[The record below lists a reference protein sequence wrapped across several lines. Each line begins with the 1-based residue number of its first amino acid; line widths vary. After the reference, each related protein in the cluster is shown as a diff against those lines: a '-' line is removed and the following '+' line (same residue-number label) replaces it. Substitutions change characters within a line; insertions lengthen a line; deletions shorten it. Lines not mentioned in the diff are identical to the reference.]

1 MKIRIFYL
9 LFTMFSFIAAWS
21 QGKIVTG
28 RITGQNGEALPGVT
42 VTVKGTG
49 NATSTSSE
57 GRYSISVPGDNAV
70 LVFSYVGNKTQ
81 EITVGD
87 KTSVDVLLQ
96 EETSTLNDVV
106 VVGYT
111 TQRRRDVTG
120 SISSVGANQLKT
132 VPLSSAAEALT
143 GRLAGVQVTTTEG
156 APGADVVI
164 RVRGGGSITQ
174 DNAPIYIVDGIQVE
188 NALSVISPQDI
199 ASVDVLKDA
208 STTAIYGARG
218 ANGVVIITTKSG
230 RVGKTQVTYNGSI
243 GFREIY
249 KKMDVLNPYDFVTW
263 QYERARI
270 YNDTSFNRT
279 YGTTWDTLQNYKNI
293 EFVDWQEEVF
303 GRKAGYQNHNVALSG
318 GSQNTTFN
326 LSLTSNSEEGILLE
340 SGFDRKL
347 VNFKLD
353 NRATDKFRF
362 GLTARYQDQII
373 KGAGTT
379 NSGTRTTNRLRHSIQ
394 YRPFEI
400 PTAPDADEFD
410 EDYYIRSANI
420 VNPVILTSAE
430 YRRSFTKGVNLSGY
444 VSYNILKNLTF
455 KSTGGFDNTNVR
467 LDQFFSK
474 VTGTARN
481 FASLPV
487 ASIAQQNSVTF
498 NNSNTLQYS
507 LKNFKGNHDIDFLLG
522 HEIYETR
529 SKSNA
534 VETRFFPA
542 DISADKALSNFSLGS
557 PPSGSTQPR
566 PTTSET
572 PPNRILSFFGRANYA
587 YGSKYLASFS
597 LRADRSSK
605 FKYEN
610 GVLIFPSGSAAWRFT
625 QEPFMENVSWLS
637 DGKLRV
643 GFGTAGNNRIGDL
656 LYLQLY
662 GVTGEY
668 ALNHTLLP
676 GFSPSA
682 LANENLKWEK
692 TVSKNI
698 GLDLSFLRNRIQFT
712 VDAYKNDGE
721 DLLLAVAIPPTSG
734 YTSQLQ
740 NVGSTSNKGIEF
752 QVNGNVI
759 QQKDFS
765 WTSNFN
771 ISFNKNKVE
780 DLGGLTQQ
788 TRNSGWQGSD
798 GADDYLVKV
807 GEPVG
812 LMYGFVTDGFYKI
825 EDFDYNATTATYT
838 LKAGVPSSQ
847 SISGA
852 LRPGVL
858 KIKDI
863 NGDGAITTDGDRTIV
878 GNANPKFTGGW
889 NNQFGYKNFDLSVF
903 VNFVVGNDVYNAN
916 KIEWT
921 DGTFPNLNILGSM
934 RNRWRNIN
942 DQGVLVTDPAE
953 LAKLNVNTTQYSPL
967 SAQRYFL
974 RSDAVE
980 DGSFLRFNNI
990 SLGYTLPSSL
1000 TKRIK
1005 LSQLRVYATVNNLA
1019 VITNYSGFD
1028 PEVTARRSDPLTPG
1042 VDFGAYPRSKAWVFG
1057 LNVTF

>member
-9 LFTMFSFIAAWS
+9 LLTLFSFMAAS
-21 QGKIVTG
+21 AQSKVVTG

-42 VTVKGTG
+42 VTVKGTRS
-49 NATSTSSE
+49 ATSTSSE

-81 EITVGD
+81 EISVGD
-87 KTSVDVLLQ
+87 KTSIDVSLQ
-96 EETSTLNDVV
+96 EETSSLNDVV

-111 TQRRRDVTG
+111 TQRRRDLTG

-164 RVRGGGSITQ
+164 RIRGGGSITQ

-230 RVGKTQVTYNGSI
+230 RVGKTQITYNGSF
-243 GFREIY
+243 GFREIF
-249 KKMDVLNPYDFVTW
+249 KKMDVLRPYDFVTW
-263 QYERARI
+263 QYEKARLT
-270 YNDTSFNRT
+270 NDTSFNRI
-279 YGTTWDTLQNYKNI
+279 YGSTWDTLQNYRNVP
-293 EFVDWQEEVF
+293 FVDWQEEVF

-318 GSQNTTFN
+318 GNQSTTFN
-326 LSLTSNSEEGILLE
+326 LSLTSNNEEGILLE

-347 VNFKLD
+347 VNFKID
-353 NRATDKFRF
+353 HRASDKFRF

-373 KGAGTT
+373 RGAGTT
-379 NSGTRTTNRLRHSIQ
+379 TSGTRTTNRLRHSIQ

-400 PTAPDADEFD
+400 PTVPDADQFD

-430 YRRSFTKGVNLSGY
+430 YRKSFTKGTNLSGY

-467 LDQFFSK
+467 LDQFFSRI
-474 VTGTARN
+474 TGTARN

-487 ASIAQQNSVTF
+487 ASIGQQNSVTI
-498 NNSNTLQYS
+498 NNSNTLLYS

-522 HEIYETR
+522 QEIYETR
-529 SKSNA
+529 SKFNA
-534 VETRFFPA
+534 VETRYFPA
-542 DISADKALSNFSLGS
+542 DISPDKALSNFSLGS
-557 PPSGSTQPR
+557 PPSGAAQPR
-566 PTTSET
+566 PTTNET

-610 GVLIFPSGSAAWRFT
+610 GVLIFPSGSAAWRFS

-682 LANENLKWEK
+682 LANEKLKWEK

-698 GLDLSFLRNRIQFT
+698 GLDLSFFKNGVQFT

-752 QVNGNVI
+752 QLNGNVI
-759 QQKDFS
+759 EQKDFS

-807 GEPVG
+807 GEPIG

-825 EDFDYNATTATYT
+825 EDFNYNATTAVYT
-838 LKAGVPSSQ
+838 LKAGVPNAQ
-847 SISGA
+847 NISGT
-852 LRPGVL
+852 LRPGAL
-858 KIKDI
+858 KIKDV
-863 NGDGAITTDGDRTIV
+863 NGDGAITTDGDRTII

-889 NNQFGYKNFDLSVF
+889 NNNFAYKNFDLSVF
-903 VNFVVGNDVYNAN
+903 VNFVAGNDIYNAN

-921 DGTFPNLNILGSM
+921 DGTFPNLNLLGIM
-934 RNRWRNIN
+934 RDRWRNIN
-942 DQGVLVTDPAE
+942 DQGVLVTDPVE
-953 LAKLNVNTTQYSPL
+953 LAKLNVNTTQYSPPA
-967 SAQRYFL
+967 AQRYFL
-974 RSDAVE
+974 RSDVIE

-990 SLGYTLPSSL
+990 SLGYTLPTTL
-1000 TKRIK
+1000 TKKIR
-1005 LSQLRVYATVNNLA
+1005 LSQLRFYATVNNLA

-1028 PEVTARRSDPLTPG
+1028 PEVTARRTDPLTPG
-1042 VDFGAYPRSKAWVFG
+1042 VDFGAYPRSKTWVFG
-1057 LNVTF
+1057 LNITF